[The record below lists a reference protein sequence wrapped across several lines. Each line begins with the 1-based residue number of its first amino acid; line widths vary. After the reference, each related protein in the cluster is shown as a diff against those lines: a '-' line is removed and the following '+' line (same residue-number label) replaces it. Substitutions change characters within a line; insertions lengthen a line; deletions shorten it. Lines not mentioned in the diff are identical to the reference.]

1 MQVRVVSEVLANR
14 LADARELA
22 LDDAFL
28 CFPARREQHLA
39 VAFTKPCLTVRHR
52 VGCDSQRIG

>member
-22 LDDAFL
+22 LDDTLLRFA
-28 CFPARREQHLA
+28 ARRKQHLA
-39 VAFTKPCLTVRHR
+39 VALPEPLLCMRQGMRRDF
-52 VGCDSQRIG
+52 QRS